1 MLSPI
6 AMTIIKRLPEGL
18 VIKIGKKIAAN
29 YIKKYANITV
39 NGINNIDNIKKP
51 RIFICNHLSNSDG
64 LVLSKILKEKS
75 DPYFIAGVKLSDDP
89 VTQLGTKIVKNIPI
103 KPSSADK
110 EAIAKVVKALKG
122 GDDILIFP
130 EGTRSRTG
138 GMIEGKKGILLFARM
153 SKAEIIPIGIAGTD
167 KLLPISEEG
176 DMGSEKWQNADVN
189 INIGQKIVFPKKEKD
204 EDRREY
210 EDRCMDI
217 LMRSIANLL
226 PEEYRGI
233 YKA

>member
-6 AMTIIKRLPEGL
+6 TIAIIKRLPEGL
-18 VIKIGKKIAAN
+18 VIKVAQKIVAN
-29 YIKKYANITV
+29 YMKKYASIKV
-39 NGINNIDNIKKP
+39 NGIEKIDSVKRP
-51 RIFICNHLSNSDG
+51 RVFVCNHLSNSDG

-89 VTQLGTKIVKNIPI
+89 ITQLGTKIVKNIPI

-110 EAIAKVVKALKG
+110 EAITNVVKALKG
-122 GDDILIFP
+122 GNDVLIFP

-138 GMIEGKKGILLFARM
+138 GLIEGKKGILLFARM
-153 SKAEIIPIGIAGTD
+153 AKAEIIPIGMAGTD
-167 KLLPISEEG
+167 KLLPISKDG
-176 DMGSEKWQNADVN
+176 NMGEEKWQNAEVT
-189 INIGQKIVFPKKEKD
+189 INIGGKIEFPKKEKD
-204 EDRREY
+204 ENKHKY
-210 EDRCMDI
+210 EDKCMNI

-233 YKA
+233 YK